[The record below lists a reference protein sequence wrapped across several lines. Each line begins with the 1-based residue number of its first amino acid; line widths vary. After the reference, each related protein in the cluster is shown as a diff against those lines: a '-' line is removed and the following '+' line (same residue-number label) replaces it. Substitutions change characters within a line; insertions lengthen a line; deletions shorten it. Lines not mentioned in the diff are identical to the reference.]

1 MKYKMIFLVLDL
13 IKIIC
18 TVYLSNLSNVEGRLL
33 LYVKL
38 DVDDDGVYADGLSN
52 TVLFRDELKRSN
64 PLGLLDEELE
74 LDV

>member
-1 MKYKMIFLVLDL
+1 MILQFLVLDL

-18 TVYLSNLSNVEGRLL
+18 TVYLSNLSKVEGRLL

>member
-1 MKYKMIFLVLDL
+1 MILVLDL

-18 TVYLSNLSNVEGRLL
+18 TVYLSNLSKVEGRLL

>member
-1 MKYKMIFLVLDL
+1 MILVLDL

-18 TVYLSNLSNVEGRLL
+18 TVYLSNLSKVEGRLL

-38 DVDDDGVYADGLSN
+38 DVDEDGVYADGLSN

>member
-1 MKYKMIFLVLDL
+1 MILVLDL
-13 IKIIC
+13 LKIIC
-18 TVYLSNLSNVEGRLL
+18 TVYLSNLSKVEGRLL

>member
-1 MKYKMIFLVLDL
+1 MILQFLVLDL

-18 TVYLSNLSNVEGRLL
+18 TVYLSNLSKVEGRLL

-52 TVLFRDELKRSN
+52 TVLFREELKRSN

>member
-1 MKYKMIFLVLDL
+1 MILVLDL

-18 TVYLSNLSNVEGRLL
+18 TVYLSNLSKVEGRLL

-52 TVLFRDELKRSN
+52 TVLFREELKRSN
-64 PLGLLDEELE
+64 PLGLLDDELE

>member
-1 MKYKMIFLVLDL
+1 MILVLDL

-18 TVYLSNLSNVEGRLL
+18 TAYLSNLSKVEGRLL

>member
-1 MKYKMIFLVLDL
+1 MSY
-13 IKIIC
+13 
-18 TVYLSNLSNVEGRLL
+18 LSNVEGRLL

-52 TVLFRDELKRSN
+52 TVLFREELKRSN
-64 PLGLLDEELE
+64 PLGLLDDELE